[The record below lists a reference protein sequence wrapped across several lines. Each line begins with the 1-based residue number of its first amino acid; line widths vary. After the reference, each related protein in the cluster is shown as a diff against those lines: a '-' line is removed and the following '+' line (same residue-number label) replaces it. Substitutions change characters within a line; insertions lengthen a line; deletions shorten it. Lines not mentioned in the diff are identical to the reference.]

1 MIIAQAAAMN
11 FDFVAIVREFGLS
24 TVIVLSLMWVIVS
37 FCKSVFPPIGAA
49 IGRWIDAKTEEVQ
62 ANTKV
67 IREIPNV
74 ITQTSKENREALI
87 VIEKAMMGSE
97 TRIRDDIRSSK
108 DEIKVF
114 KEEIKEKIED
124 ERHSKIEKNLDKIV
138 RKTLNPK
145 DPDTDPAPPKK

>member
-1 MIIAQAAAMN
+1 MSIDQASAMT

-24 TVIVLSLMWVIVS
+24 TVIVLALMWIVVS
-37 FCKSVFPPIGAA
+37 ACKSIFPPIGAA

-97 TRIRDDIRSSK
+97 SRIREDIRASK
-108 DEIKVF
+108 DEIKDEI
-114 KEEIKEKIED
+114 KEEIKD
-124 ERHSKIEKNLDKIV
+124 ERQSKIEKNLDKIV
-138 RKTLNPK
+138 RKALNPK

>member
-1 MIIAQAAAMN
+1 MIADGAMSMS
-11 FDFVAIVREFGLS
+11 FDPSAFLREFGLS
-24 TVIVLSLMWVIVS
+24 ATIIVFTGWVIVS
-37 FCKSVFPPIGAA
+37 ACKSIFPPIGAA

-97 TRIRDDIRSSK
+97 SRIREDIRASK
-108 DEIKVF
+108 DEIKDEI
-114 KEEIKEKIED
+114 KEEIKD
-124 ERHSKIEKNLDKIV
+124 ERQSKIEKNLDKIV
-138 RKTLNPK
+138 RKALNPK